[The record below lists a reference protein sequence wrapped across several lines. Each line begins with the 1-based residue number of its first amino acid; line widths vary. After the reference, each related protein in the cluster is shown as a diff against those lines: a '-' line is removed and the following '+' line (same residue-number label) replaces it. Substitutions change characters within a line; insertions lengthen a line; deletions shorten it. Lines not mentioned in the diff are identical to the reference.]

1 MSTFQG
7 LLQNI
12 RDSSQHQ
19 QMRIQL
25 LQDIQEISSRPLI
38 VYAADFG
45 KSHPAVPNSINYADK
60 TGFSDLIEGL
70 EGDALDVLIHSPGGA
85 ANATEQIV
93 GMLRDN
99 FASVRF
105 IVPHAAKSAA
115 TLMVLAG
122 DVVLMDDR
130 SELGPIDPQIGKPTF
145 GGIVFVPA
153 QAVLDGLEIA
163 KSLVE
168 QEREKILPLLLPLL
182 HQYDLSIL
190 QVCREA
196 IRLSKELAYRWLVS
210 YMLRD
215 LDDKE
220 ERARAIAEALSDRTR
235 FLSHGRPI
243 RIQEVIAL
251 GLKVEDL
258 RETPRLRQKLWQLYC
273 AIEILFDRT
282 RAVKLYENA
291 IGTSFYKSIP
301 LAPVS
306 SE

>member
-1 MSTFQG
+1 MSTFQD
-7 LLQNI
+7 LLQSL
-12 RDSSQHQ
+12 RDSTQHQ
-19 QMRIQL
+19 QVRIQL
-25 LQDIQEISSRPLI
+25 IQGIQEMTECPLI

-45 KSHPAVPNSINYADK
+45 KSHPAVPNSINSADK

-122 DVVLMDDR
+122 DAVLMDDR
-130 SELGPIDPQIGKPTF
+130 SELGPTDPQIAKPTF
-145 GGIVFVPA
+145 GGTVFVPA

-168 QEREKILPLLLPLL
+168 REGEKVLPLLVPLL

-190 QVCREA
+190 QVCQEA
-196 IRLSKELAYRWLVS
+196 IGLAKDLAYRWLVT
-210 YMLRD
+210 YMLKD
-215 LDDKE
+215 LDDRE
-220 ERARAIAEALSDRTR
+220 ERSRNIADALSDRTR
-235 FLSHGRPI
+235 FLSHAKPI
-243 RIQEVIAL
+243 RIQEAIEL
-251 GLKVEDL
+251 GLKVEDMRDTPEL
-258 RETPRLRQKLWQLYC
+258 REKVWKLYC

-291 IGTSFYKSIP
+291 VGTSFYKSIP
-301 LAPVS
+301 PNPIS
-306 SE
+306 PE